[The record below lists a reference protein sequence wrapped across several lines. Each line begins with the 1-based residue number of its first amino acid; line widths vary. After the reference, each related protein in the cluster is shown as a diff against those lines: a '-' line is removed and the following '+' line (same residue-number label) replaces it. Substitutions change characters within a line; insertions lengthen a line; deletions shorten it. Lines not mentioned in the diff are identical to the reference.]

1 MRPSAGSSLSP
12 RDEGA
17 DVPANGIEPRAPG
30 PLHDAG
36 MPATLPAREP
46 ASTHGPRSTASLIG
60 PAALPGNDDPDDDST
75 SQHPPSRATSVIRRA
90 SRSSTDTEPAE
101 PAVAPEPAATEP
113 EPAAPEPAATDVRA
127 EPTDAAEPVAPE
139 PPTEPVAAEPAA
151 PSRSEVPAP
160 PPSLGELR
168 MLADPTQRP
177 IGLVTAVTDPPPAQH
192 TPAKP
197 LLASEAL
204 MEDLAPVE
212 PAARD
217 ARMWCGACGISFL
230 LFGLL
235 PIVGLLPGALGSAL
249 PWLITGAI
257 SLVAAVSRVGY
268 RQRAVAMLVLG
279 LLSGFVALQG
289 SATLVRADGGA
300 GWGVSRLL
308 SVVTLTAALL
318 FRARYRAYAGAR
330 IFLGTALVVSLP
342 FATHAGAVFASDAGF
357 GPAHVGS
364 ALVLVTMAATLIGF
378 MGAETIGAGPYV
390 AIALVF
396 AVALELASRGF
407 AVVGLTGGLPPL
419 VGVTVG
425 AAGFGAAAGFTALGL
440 FQLLAWRFAED
451 ARRIDIHSPP
461 RDHSPPSEHD
471 PSSEWP
477 S

>member
-1 MRPSAGSSLSP
+1 MRPSAGSSPSP

-17 DVPANGIEPRAPG
+17 DVAANGIEPRAPG

-36 MPATLPAREP
+36 MPPTLPPAREP
-46 ASTHGPRSTASLIG
+46 ASMNGPRSPASLIG
-60 PAALPGNDDPDDDST
+60 PAALPGNDDLDDDLT
-75 SQHPPSRATSVIRRA
+75 AEPPRSRATSVIRRS
-90 SRSSTDTEPAE
+90 SRSSPGAGAAVDPA
-101 PAVAPEPAATEP
+101 PAATEPAATEP
-113 EPAAPEPAATDVRA
+113 ADTEPAATEPVATEPAATDS
-127 EPTDAAEPVAPE
+127 AAPD
-139 PPTEPVAAEPAA
+139 TMRAEPAA

-177 IGLVTAVTDPPPAQH
+177 IGLVTAVTDPPPAPR

-217 ARMWCGACGISFL
+217 ARMWCGTCGVSFL

-235 PIVGLLPGALGSAL
+235 PLVGLLPGALGSAL

-289 SATLVRADGGA
+289 SETLVRADGGA

-342 FATHAGAVFASDAGF
+342 FAVHAGAVFASDAGF
-357 GPAHVGS
+357 GPAHVGA

-396 AVALELASRGF
+396 AVSLELASRGF
-407 AVVGLTGGLPPL
+407 AVVGLTRGLPPL